1 MFGLFKKK
9 EAEKGP
15 EAPAAPQHPAAAA
28 LSAQFDP
35 EEFDILAVTGAA
47 GFAGP
52 RAPGEEYWIV
62 TLPLTAWKEDG
73 GPVHREDT
81 CLVALADE
89 KVLPYLRR
97 RAPGDSVIQAR
108 VRQGLEDDRFLLV
121 GMPTPMVDWELKAI
135 LDEQKKPVSTWVPEL
150 GTFVLNRTV
159 GWYQLD
165 ADWLGQSVQL
175 VYDQGS
181 EEEMKSAQETALAL
195 MSRQEEWDGRVR
207 AYAVQQ
213 LAARCADPE
222 ESGFA
227 SLPPDELSRRLEL
240 ESVQAR
246 PDGGFEFWFHDADY
260 VWEQA
265 VRVSGT
271 LAGGP
276 DGAEA
281 DG

>member
-15 EAPAAPQHPAAAA
+15 DTLSAPQHPAAAA
-28 LSAQFDP
+28 LSAQFAPD
-35 EEFDILAVTGAA
+35 EFDILAVTGPS
-47 GFAGP
+47 GFDGD
-52 RAPGEEYWIV
+52 RAGEEYWTV
-62 TLPLTAWKEDG
+62 TLPLTAWKEEG
-73 GPVHREDT
+73 GPIHRENT
-81 CLVALADE
+81 CLVALADD

-97 RAPGDSVIQAR
+97 LAPRDSIIQAR
-108 VRQGLEDDRFLLV
+108 VRQGLEDDLFLLV
-121 GMPTPMVDWELKAI
+121 GTPAPVMDRELKVI
-135 LDEQKKPVSTWVPEL
+135 LDEQVKPVSTWVPEL

-159 GWYQLD
+159 GWYQMD

-181 EEEMKSAQETALAL
+181 EEEMQAAQETAKAL

-207 AYAVQQ
+207 AYAAQR
-213 LAARCADPE
+213 LPALTEDGDAAL
-222 ESGFA
+222 S
-227 SLPPDELSRRLEL
+227 SDELARRLEP

-246 PDGGFEFWFHDADY
+246 ADGSFEFWFHDAEY
-260 VWEQA
+260 LWQHA

-271 LAGGP
+271 LKGGP
-276 DGAEA
+276 DDVGL